1 MATATL
7 STVTRPASSPR
18 KTAARRA
25 TGLGAATVSIAGLM
39 VAIGVAAVSL
49 LIVPLAAL
57 VVFGPALFD
66 LLR

>member
-7 STVTRPASSPR
+7 STVTRPASRPHR
-18 KTAARRA
+18 TLGRGA
-25 TGLGAATVSIAGLM
+25 TGLGAAAVSIAGLM
-39 VAIGVAAVSL
+39 VAIGVAALSL
-49 LIVPLAAL
+49 LVMPIAAL

>member
-1 MATATL
+1 
-7 STVTRPASSPR
+7 
-18 KTAARRA
+18 
-25 TGLGAATVSIAGLM
+25 VSIAGLM